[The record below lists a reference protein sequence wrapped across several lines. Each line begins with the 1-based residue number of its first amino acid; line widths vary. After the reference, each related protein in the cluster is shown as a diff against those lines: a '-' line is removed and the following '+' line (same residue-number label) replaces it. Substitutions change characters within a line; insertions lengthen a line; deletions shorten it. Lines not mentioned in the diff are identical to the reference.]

1 MTIISFS
8 HVTKKYP
15 GDITALSD
23 LSLDIREGELVFL
36 AGASGAGKSTL
47 LKLIAGMERP
57 SGGTLQVSGQDMRKV
72 NRTTLPFLRR
82 KLGLILQQHRLL
94 NDRNVLANVMMP
106 LLVSGADPREAT
118 QRAQVALERVGLA
131 GKANALPM
139 MLSGGEQQRVS
150 IARAIV
156 HKPRIILAD
165 EPTANLDRDSGKLV
179 TDMLE
184 AFNAAG
190 VTCIISTH
198 DERLLQGADRVVEL
212 SHGRM
217 IAMQAAGSEV
227 GA

>member
-1 MTIISFS
+1 MAIISFS
-8 HVTKKYP
+8 HVSKKYP
-15 GDITALSD
+15 GDVTALSD
-23 LSLDIREGELVFL
+23 LSLDIREGELIFL

-47 LKLIAGMERP
+47 LKLIAGIERP
-57 SGGTLQVSGQDMRKV
+57 SGGMLHVSGQDMRKV

-106 LLVSGADPREAT
+106 LIVSGADPREAS

-131 GKANALPM
+131 DKASALPM

-165 EPTANLDRDSGKLV
+165 EPTANLDRESGTLV

-190 VTCIISTH
+190 VTCVISTH
-198 DERLLQGADRVVEL
+198 DERLLQGADRVVQL

-217 IAMQAAGSEV
+217 IAMQSAGSEV